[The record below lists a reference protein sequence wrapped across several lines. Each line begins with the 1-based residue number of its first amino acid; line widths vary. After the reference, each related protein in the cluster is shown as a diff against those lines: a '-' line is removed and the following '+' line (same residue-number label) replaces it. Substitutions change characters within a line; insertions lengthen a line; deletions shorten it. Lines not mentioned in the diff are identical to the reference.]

1 MWCIDKLLSQLTMW
15 CIDKL
20 LSKLTMWCIDK
31 LLLVAVNHVY

>member
-20 LSKLTMWCIDK
+20 LSKLTIWCIDK
-31 LLLVAVNHVY
+31 LLLGAVNHVY